1 MNPSKMNKERMK
13 KKKVYVCP
21 VIEVLET
28 DVASRLLTISQ
39 GTTSTLQSME
49 KDNTFN
55 NSGSS
60 ARENGY
66 DFVFDEE

>member
-1 MNPSKMNKERMK
+1 MNKERMK

-39 GTTSTLQSME
+39 NTTTTLQGMQ
-49 KDNTFN
+49 KNTVFDD
-55 NSGSS
+55 SGLG

>member
-39 GTTSTLQSME
+39 GTTSTLQSMQE
-49 KDNTFN
+49 NTVFN
-55 NSGSS
+55 DSGLG
-60 ARENGY
+60 AREN
-66 DFVFDEE
+66 DFSDFDEE